1 MQQLFIESHDYHVIS
16 ECPSAPIQLSGNG
29 SFSSPNYPK
38 SNYPSGRNCFWIIT
52 ASEGKRVKVTI
63 KDFHMGTCD
72 NCNAHYCSRVEFFD
86 GPKSNSLYLGRFCAN
101 SNLTAKVSSGQQM
114 FVKFY
119 SSFSPARGF
128 QAEYSETTDE
138 PSPTESR
145 PTTTTTTEKP
155 TTTGKLLIFFFF
167 CICHFRML

>member
-1 MQQLFIESHDYHVIS
+1 MITILFP
-16 ECPSAPIQLSGNG
+16 ECPSAPILLSGNG

-63 KDFHMGTCD
+63 KDFHMGWCD

-86 GPKSNSLYLGRFCAN
+86 GPTSNSSHLGRFCTN
-101 SNLTAKVSSGQQM
+101 SNLAAKVSSGQQM

-128 QAEYSETTDE
+128 QAEYFETTDE
-138 PSPTESR
+138 PTPTVTRPPTSPKAS
-145 PTTTTTTEKP
+145 PKTTTTTP
-155 TTTGKLLIFFFF
+155 TNGPG
-167 CICHFRML
+167 MLCFSLYV